1 MKNLLMSK
9 GLKIGCKVAGWTLV
23 GAASVMGA
31 AQTDEA
37 TQKVIKIVA
46 KKFVKKQVGA

>member
-1 MKNLLMSK
+1 MKKLLMSK
-9 GLKIGCKVAGWTLV
+9 GLKLGCKVAGWTLV
-23 GAASVMGA
+23 GVSSVMSA

-46 KKFVKKQVGA
+46 KKIVKKQVGA